1 MYLSQHLIKTSAVL
15 HPIHDELIISHWKVS
30 GQRASITFS
39 DNGSRGARG
48 MTPHADIDMEF
59 LVPLT
64 GHELRA
70 MLFQHIETTLK
81 RRN

>member
-15 HPIHDELIISHWKVS
+15 HPVHDELIVSQWKVS
-30 GQRASITFS
+30 GRRASITFS

-48 MTPHADIDMEF
+48 MTPHADMDLEF

-64 GHELRA
+64 DMSFALCCLSASKSRS
-70 MLFQHIETTLK
+70 K
-81 RRN
+81 CWS